1 MKSTCI
7 VGAGIAGLICLLL
20 LKEAGADVSH
30 VYIVDPYFDGGDL
43 ARKWT
48 SILSNTPWSKT
59 VNALLK
65 ACPSLTVTSS
75 TEPSSLTPLVEIAH
89 LLREKCATLLQQARS
104 IQGVVT
110 SAKYSSEGKE
120 WTISIQS
127 GGAEKTIRSRQLIL
141 APGGEPKTLNL
152 AIPSIPLEIALDTYR
167 LKSYI
172 KSGDKVL
179 VFGTM
184 HSGTLVIRNLA
195 SLGGVV
201 TAYYTK
207 PEPFYWDRNN
217 SYDGIKA
224 EAADIADKIVSGAIP
239 VTLVQ
244 TKNTAD
250 VIRTS
255 REAQWVVYAMGF
267 TGRRITLMVDGV
279 EIDSSEYNG
288 STGALVKAPAWG
300 FGIAY
305 PNLAPDGIHWDVGV
319 APFLEH
325 IHQQIPMIISEVE

>member
-207 PEPFYWDRNN
+207 PEPFYW
-217 SYDGIKA
+217 
-224 EAADIADKIVSGAIP
+224 E
-239 VTLVQ
+239 
-244 TKNTAD
+244 
-250 VIRTS
+250 
-255 REAQWVVYAMGF
+255 
-267 TGRRITLMVDGV
+267 
-279 EIDSSEYNG
+279 
-288 STGALVKAPAWG
+288 
-300 FGIAY
+300 
-305 PNLAPDGIHWDVGV
+305 
-319 APFLEH
+319 
-325 IHQQIPMIISEVE
+325 